1 MKYRTENINKTYN
14 TKQTSLK
21 TFGTNFIPRPFKNLE
36 RLKKKN
42 NESWTNLP
50 LLFGPPSGLL
60 DVMWETCWWIQ
71 IQYSSEAS
79 NPGNHFSQFIPNNCV
94 FLHLQQVLHSQLAWW
109 EITQRRIDGFSCSGV
124 REEHCCIK
132 VSQNHFFFYK

>member
-42 NESWTNLP
+42 NES
-50 LLFGPPSGLL
+50 
-60 DVMWETCWWIQ
+60 
-71 IQYSSEAS
+71 
-79 NPGNHFSQFIPNNCV
+79 
-94 FLHLQQVLHSQLAWW
+94 
-109 EITQRRIDGFSCSGV
+109 
-124 REEHCCIK
+124 
-132 VSQNHFFFYK
+132 